1 MTEKINKKDNY
12 HLIFALIFLAIVSV
26 VSMMIG
32 SSFIPLQRVLMYF
45 INPNDSMDQFTLEV
59 LRLTRITLAILAGAA
74 LGMSGLMLQ
83 NVLKI
88 QLPHLILSV
97 SQVVLA

>member
-1 MTEKINKKDNY
+1 
-12 HLIFALIFLAIVSV
+12 
-26 VSMMIG
+26 MIG

-59 LRLTRITLAILAGAA
+59 LRLPRITLAILAGAA

>member
-1 MTEKINKKDNY
+1 
-12 HLIFALIFLAIVSV
+12 
-26 VSMMIG
+26 MIG

-59 LRLTRITLAILAGAA
+59 LRLPRITLAILAGAA
-74 LGMSGLMLQ
+74 GMSGLMLQ

>member
-1 MTEKINKKDNY
+1 
-12 HLIFALIFLAIVSV
+12 
-26 VSMMIG
+26 MMIG

-59 LRLTRITLAILAGAA
+59 LRLPRITLAILAGAA

>member
-26 VSMMIG
+26 VSMMSG
-32 SSFIPLQRVLMYF
+32 SSFIPLATRTDVL
-45 INPNDSMDQFTLEV
+45 INPNDGMDQFTLEV
-59 LRLTRITLAILAGAA
+59 LRLPRITLAILAGAA

-83 NVLKI
+83 NV
-88 QLPHLILSV
+88 
-97 SQVVLA
+97 

>member
-1 MTEKINKKDNY
+1 
-12 HLIFALIFLAIVSV
+12 
-26 VSMMIG
+26 MMSG

-45 INPNDSMDQFTLEV
+45 INPNDSMDRFTLEV
-59 LRLTRITLAILAGAA
+59 LRLPRITLAILAGAA

>member
-1 MTEKINKKDNY
+1 
-12 HLIFALIFLAIVSV
+12 
-26 VSMMIG
+26 MMVG

-45 INPNDSMDQFTLEV
+45 INPNDSVDQFTLEV
-59 LRLTRITLAILAGAA
+59 LRLPRITLAILAGAA

-88 QLPHLILSV
+88 QLPHQILSV

>member
-1 MTEKINKKDNY
+1 M
-12 HLIFALIFLAIVSV
+12 S
-26 VSMMIG
+26 G

-59 LRLTRITLAILAGAA
+59 LRLPRITLAILAGAA

>member
-1 MTEKINKKDNY
+1 
-12 HLIFALIFLAIVSV
+12 
-26 VSMMIG
+26 MMIG

-45 INPNDSMDQFTLEV
+45 INPNDSIDQFTLEV
-59 LRLTRITLAILAGAA
+59 LRLPRITLAILAGAA

-88 QLPHLILSV
+88 QLPHQILSE